1 VSRLRGVFL
10 DTAPLRY
17 DRDFRLLWSG
27 QLVSGVGRQITVVA
41 LPYQLYVLTGSPL
54 AVGLLAAVQLIPLLT
69 VSFVGGA
76 LADAVDRR
84 RLLLITQA
92 SLAVT
97 SGALALLSLS
107 PQPPIVLL
115 YVVAF
120 VTSAIGA
127 FDQPARASLLP
138 RLVARERLAAAIAL
152 NQGGYQLAAIAGPA
166 VGGLLIATVG
176 LSTAYLIDAL
186 TFGASILAVCLI
198 RPVSMQQGARRVGPA
213 AILEGLR
220 FARRHRVVLGTFVI
234 DLDAMI
240 FGMPTALFPVLALDV
255 FRMGPAG
262 VGLLAAAPAVGALI
276 GALLTGWIGRVR
288 RQGVAVFAAVA
299 VWGIAITLFGL
310 VTASFALALVFLAIA
325 GAADVVSAVMRSTIV
340 QMATPD
346 ALRGRLTGLHIT
358 VVNGGPRLG
367 DMEASAVAAATSA
380 QFSVVSGGL
389 LCLAGLVLVAWRFPE
404 LARYDSTRPEASM
417 PPGLSPH
424 PLGGDP

>member
-186 TFGASILAVCLI
+186 TFGASILAVFLI

>member
-1 VSRLRGVFL
+1 M
-10 DTAPLRY
+10 
-17 DRDFRLLWSG
+17 
-27 QLVSGVGRQITVVA
+27 
-41 LPYQLYVLTGSPL
+41 LTGSPL
-54 AVGLLAAVQLIPLLT
+54 AVGLLAAVQLVPLLT

-84 RLLLITQA
+84 RLLLITQTC
-92 SLAVT
+92 LAIT

-120 VTSAIGA
+120 ASAAIGA
-127 FDQPARASLLP
+127 IDQPTRGSLLP
-138 RLVARERLAAAIAL
+138 RLVARERLPAAIAL
-152 NQGGYQLAAIAGPA
+152 NQGGYQLASIGGPA
-166 VGGLLIATVG
+166 AGGVLIATVG
-176 LSTAYLIDAL
+176 LPTAYLIDAL
-186 TFGASILAVCLI
+186 TFAASILAAFLI
-198 RPVSMQQGARRVGPA
+198 RPVAPAGEGRRLGPS

-255 FRMGPAG
+255 FRMGPTG

-346 ALRGRLTGLHIT
+346 ALRGRLQALHIT
-358 VVNGGPRLG
+358 VVGGGPRIG
-367 DMEASAVAAATSA
+367 DMEASAIAAATSA

-404 LARYDSTRPEASM
+404 LARYDSRNPEASM
-417 PPGLSPH
+417 PPGLWQQPASS
-424 PLGGDP
+424 DP